1 MVFDTRAIDSFRDLA
16 GVIGGYA
23 TPSEFDT
30 PSAVR
35 LLTQAEEDQACRLRK
50 EFGWHAQHIAEAM
63 GLASGAG
70 SSARAWQGRVLDA
83 IVGCTTRGGWG
94 GAEIDAR
101 KPRPTLEE
109 GSTRDILNL
118 RGRAERDRLDE
129 EEATLEGTNRFG
141 EYRRSARTNAIIEAA
156 LRPEV
161 RSFYGKGARKA
172 GYQRTAVELAAD
184 ANSIITQQKH
194 DGHYPGLN
202 YTKIG
207 PSYITTALKDLIDSG
222 LFTWEGRVQ
231 SPGMSQLGEG
241 EREKVDAEILR
252 RLREQ
257 EELTP
262 TESPYGFFAKV
273 QKDVYSTFPCCGLDG
288 KESMEAFGYTPIAL
302 QYTLNLSVAN
312 NLFGGPQGRLG
323 TRAKVFAD
331 DPKNQQAVK
340 DAIGDTAFP
349 IVTEIMR
356 KTGFKTKDVE
366 RILGKLGYATQQD
379 RNDVIRAM
387 ILPLHDDQH
396 LTVTEMYD
404 ETPALRKL
412 YEWTTRLSAI
422 QNISSL
428 ITHASVLS
436 GPRRVPWTQARKKAA
451 LGEAENQRR
460 SPLVVERLRAGIVG
474 FVHSM
479 ESQQSFGRLYLAVPS
494 VQDLAA
500 SMNETESL
508 VSEAMQLLLA
518 EPAPIIQMIDGV
530 VQVPG
535 FTQLRI
541 QRGDVSRWEFSA
553 N

>member
-1 MVFDTRAIDSFRDLA
+1 MVFDTKALNSFSALA
-16 GVIGGYA
+16 GVIGEY
-23 TPSEFDT
+23 TSPSEFDT

-35 LLTQAEEDQACRLRK
+35 LLTQEEENQACRLRK
-50 EFGWHAQHIAEAM
+50 EFGWHAQHIAEAI
-63 GLASGAG
+63 GAASGA
-70 SSARAWQGRVLDA
+70 SARAWQGRVLDA

-94 GAEIDAR
+94 GAEIDAK
-101 KPRPTLEE
+101 KPRPALEE
-109 GSTRDILNL
+109 GSLRDRRNL
-118 RGRAERDRLDE
+118 RGQAARDRLDE

-141 EYRRSARTNAIIEAA
+141 EFRRSARTNAIIEAA

-172 GYQRTAVELAAD
+172 GYQRTAIELAAD
-184 ANSIITQQKH
+184 ANSIITQQKR
-194 DGHYPGLN
+194 DGHYPGLD
-202 YTKIG
+202 YSKIG
-207 PSYITTALKDLIDSG
+207 ATYITTALKDLIDSG
-222 LFTWEGRVQ
+222 LFVWEGRVH

-262 TESPYGFFAKV
+262 TESPYGFFVKV

-323 TRAKVFAD
+323 TRSRVFAD

-340 DAIGDTAFP
+340 DAIGDAALP
-349 IVTEIMR
+349 IITEIMR

-366 RILGKLGYATQQD
+366 RILGKLGYATQKN
-379 RNDVIRAM
+379 RNDDIRAI

-428 ITHASVLS
+428 ITHTPVLS
-436 GPRRVPWTQARKKAA
+436 GPRRVPWTQARKSAA

-460 SPLVVERLRAGIVG
+460 TPLVAERLRAGIVG

-479 ESQQSFGRLYLAVPS
+479 ESQRSFGRLYLAVPS
-494 VQDLAA
+494 VQDLATGL
-500 SMNETESL
+500 NESESL
-508 VSEAMQLLLA
+508 ITEAIQLLLA
-518 EPAPIIQMIDGV
+518 EPAPVIQMIDGV
-530 VQVPG
+530 VQVPDY
-535 FTQLRI
+535 TQLQI